1 MNEAQRVEVDSRIL
15 ALTPN
20 IVIVLGANMLL
31 ANISADGNRLAQSAC
46 KSLDELEETI
56 ASFSP
61 DSRER
66 IYLTTLRLTAA
77 NLARG
82 IERRKHTL
90 GERHGAARERK
101 NLFVSDFA
109 KGQRFQTIALGGL
122 KQLAI
127 CGFVFALARA
137 LALIPSVAHETHNL
151 NLQYASLAFAMGVTL
166 VGSFFKEWSVKR
178 QIMRAFKQYDQA
190 ISEADKGYVSEVMG
204 EYRLAADTAEQAWFL
219 LTGAHSQTTRA
230 FEGLLLG
237 VMSEG
242 ESPEGVLSLQTSV

>member
-1 MNEAQRVEVDSRIL
+1 MDDAQRVEVDSRIL

-20 IVIVLGANMLL
+20 IVIVWGANMLL
-31 ANISADGNRLAQSAC
+31 ADISTSGSQTALSAC
-46 KSLDELEETI
+46 RSLSDLEAAIE
-56 ASFSP
+56 SFPP

-77 NLARG
+77 GLARG
-82 IERRKHTL
+82 IERRKCAL
-90 GERHGAARERK
+90 GERHQAARDRK
-101 NLFVSDFA
+101 ELFVRDFA

-122 KQLAI
+122 KQLVI

-137 LALIPSVAHETHNL
+137 LALIPAVAHETQNL

-178 QIMRAFKQYDQA
+178 QIMRAFKHYDEA
-190 ISEADKGYVSEVMG
+190 ISEADKGYVREVMS

-219 LTGAHSQTTRA
+219 LTGVHSRTTRA
-230 FEGLLLG
+230 FESLLLG

-242 ESPEGVLSLQTSV
+242 DSPEVTLTQTSV